1 MKSST
6 VFALIVA
13 GHVGTAYAQP
23 KQEEISGRVGLDDP
37 ATDNSDGV
45 RSSSDWVALAT
56 PTPASHGTEYIIV
69 GADAGTF
76 SQLRLAPASGRT
88 NVVKVKVFFADG
100 DAKTVRLDRT
110 LSTKRK
116 KSAYVDL
123 GSPKPI
129 DHIVITTETYTN
141 GTYAVY
147 GTAMRAGVTVVGTR

>member
-23 KQEEISGRVGLDDP
+23 KQEEISGRVSLDDD
-37 ATDNSDGV
+37 ATGDSDAL
-45 RSSSDWVALAT
+45 RSSSEWVELAT
-56 PTPASHGTEYIIV
+56 PTPAKHGTEYLVI
-69 GADAGTF
+69 GANAGTF
-76 SQLRLAPASGRT
+76 SQLRLEPASGRT
-88 NVVKVKVFFADG
+88 DVVKVKVFFANG
-100 DAKTVRLDRT
+100 DTKTVRLDRT

-141 GTYAVY
+141 GTYALY